1 MGNAAILDR
10 PMVALLCSEKC
21 PGKLILDTY
30 DLAKLFRK
38 QGVTVNGHDAQPRH
52 RRIATTFCDHS
63 VVTKTRLKPCT
74 AQPRSARDHSQH
86 YGRFAGLSS
95 RAALMIASA
104 MACMPRSPGW
114 AATPLC
120 VYSRSERA

>member
-1 MGNAAILDR
+1 MTGHTNIPSMGNAAILDR

-52 RRIATTFCDHS
+52 RRIAPLFVTT
-63 VVTKTRLKPCT
+63 
-74 AQPRSARDHSQH
+74 QWSQRR
-86 YGRFAGLSS
+86 G
-95 RAALMIASA
+95 
-104 MACMPRSPGW
+104 
-114 AATPLC
+114 
-120 VYSRSERA
+120 

>member
-1 MGNAAILDR
+1 MKQADIQVYGGAEIPDH

-63 VVTKTRLKPCT
+63 VVTKTRLKPC
-74 AQPRSARDHSQH
+74 
-86 YGRFAGLSS
+86 
-95 RAALMIASA
+95 AA
-104 MACMPRSPGW
+104 
-114 AATPLC
+114 
-120 VYSRSERA
+120 